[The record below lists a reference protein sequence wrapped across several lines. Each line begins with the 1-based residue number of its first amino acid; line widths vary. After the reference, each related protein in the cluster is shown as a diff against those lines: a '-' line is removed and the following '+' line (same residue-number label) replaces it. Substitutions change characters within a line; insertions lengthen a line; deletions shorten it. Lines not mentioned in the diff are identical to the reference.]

1 MRVVIDDEG
10 HQLLQEKMVELRRE
24 RRDELGAVLFFVSGE
39 ASCRPDLNHV
49 RMFHGGDTYGAQS
62 MAYYSPLL
70 KASVA
75 VASNV
80 EIEKPSSSPQ
90 VAYVNCLAWAA
101 LLQIEDTAHAYSIRH
116 MCGKRPSV

>member
-1 MRVVIDDEG
+1 MLTFHHDLAWGYEYGLATMDQRP
-10 HQLLQEKMVELRRE
+10 
-24 RRDELGAVLFFVSGE
+24 LGKTIPTYG
-39 ASCRPDLNHV
+39 
-49 RMFHGGDTYGAQS
+49 HGGDTYGAQS

-90 VAYVNCLAWAA
+90 VAYVNCLAWAV

>member
-1 MRVVIDDEG
+1 
-10 HQLLQEKMVELRRE
+10 
-24 RRDELGAVLFFVSGE
+24 
-39 ASCRPDLNHV
+39 
-49 RMFHGGDTYGAQS
+49 

-80 EIEKPSSSPQ
+80 EIEKPYSSPQ